1 MATKGVDFGAV
12 LADLDCADLVLYSL
26 VMVAQERGKIAAAT
40 AATALDMTPAEYQD
54 YKRMMTMAGQRLAL
68 RLVPDT
74 RRKVKG
80 AA

>member
-12 LADLDCADLVLYSL
+12 LADLDCA
-26 VMVAQERGKIAAAT
+26 ERGKIAAAT